1 MLSEIN
7 KPDKIC
13 VFQFWISCPI
23 FVEALGKYSQRYHH
37 DSRANFLMGAKL
49 VFQDPEML
57 CDDAQ
62 KSSVYGIYYY
72 AKLRK
77 CRVIYYD
84 TFISA
89 GKFQPWG

>member
-1 MLSEIN
+1 
-7 KPDKIC
+7 
-13 VFQFWISCPI
+13 
-23 FVEALGKYSQRYHH
+23 
-37 DSRANFLMGAKL
+37 MGAKL

-89 GKFQPWG
+89 GKFQP